1 MTMGSPI
8 VLDGRTISKQIK
20 EEIRQEVAR
29 MKKVGENSPHLAAVL
44 VGSDDASRTY
54 VNAKIKACQLVGF
67 QSLLIELEA
76 STTEQELL
84 SQIEKLNEDSSID
97 GFIVQVPLPDHI
109 DEQAITLAIDPSKDV
124 DGFHPY
130 NLGKLALGL
139 PTYISATP
147 NGILELLKRYNVETS
162 GKHCVVMGRSHIVG
176 TPMSIL
182 MGQKRK
188 IGNCT
193 VTLTHSRTENIKK
206 ITKSADILIVAIG
219 KVGFVTANMVK
230 KGAVVIDVG
239 MHRVEDPTKKL
250 GFRLLG
256 DVKYDEVAP
265 KCSHISPVPGG
276 VGPMTIA
283 SLLMNTLQAAKSEKD
298 NG

>member
-1 MTMGSPI
+1 MTTTPI
-8 VLDGRTISKQIK
+8 LLDGKTTSKQIK
-20 EEIRQEVAR
+20 EEIKAAVDRTKEIGG
-29 MKKVGENSPHLAAVL
+29 KIPHLAAVL

-54 VNAKIKACQLVGF
+54 VNAKVKACKLIGF
-67 QSLLIELEA
+67 ESSLIELDA
-76 STTEQELL
+76 STTQEELL
-84 SQIEKLNEDSSID
+84 NQVQKLNKDESID

-109 DEQAITLAIDPSKDV
+109 DEQVVTLAIDPSKDV
-124 DGFHPY
+124 DGFHPE
-130 NLGKLALGL
+130 NLGKLVLGL

-147 NGILELLKRYNVETS
+147 NGILELLKRYRIETS

-182 MGQKRK
+182 MGQKRDV
-188 IGNCT
+188 GNCT
-193 VTLTHSRTENIKK
+193 VTLVHSRTQNIEE

-219 KVGFVTANMVK
+219 KAEFVTANMVK
-230 KGAVVIDVG
+230 EGAVVIDVG
-239 MHRVEDPTKKL
+239 IHRVEDATKKS

-265 KCSHISPVPGG
+265 KCSFISPVPGG

-283 SLLMNTLQAAKSEKD
+283 SLLMNTLQATKS
-298 NG
+298 